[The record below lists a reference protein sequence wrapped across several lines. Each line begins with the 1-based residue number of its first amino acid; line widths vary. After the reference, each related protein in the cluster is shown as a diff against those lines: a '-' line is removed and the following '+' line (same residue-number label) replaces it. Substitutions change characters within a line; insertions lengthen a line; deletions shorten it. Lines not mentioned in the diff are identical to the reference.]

1 MRPSSLN
8 FGCLRAWLFATAM
21 VPVVF
26 TTSNHYVL
34 DLIGSVVLR
43 TMPIAAAG
51 GVESVTAEQAAYVPK

>member
-8 FGCLRAWLFATAM
+8 FGCLRAWLFATVM

-26 TTSNHYVL
+26 TTSNRYVL

-43 TMPIAAAG
+43 TMPIAAA
-51 GVESVTAEQAAYVPK
+51 VAWNR